1 MRSDTRSKQQV
12 LELMRR
18 LGLHDRIEQAERDLP
33 EVVDLR
39 RDGEVLERLGL
50 NVDRAVNGLGGSA
63 W

>member
-1 MRSDTRSKQQV
+1 
-12 LELMRR
+12 MRR

-50 NVDRAVNGLGGSA
+50 SVDRAVNGLGGSA

>member
-33 EVVDLR
+33 EVVDLT
-39 RDGEVLERLGL
+39 RDGEMLERLGL
-50 NVDRAVNGLGGSA
+50 SVDRAVNGLGGSA

>member
-50 NVDRAVNGLGGSA
+50 SVDRAVNGLGGSA